1 VLIRAGQE
9 DRDRGNNPSQG
20 LALASGGSL
29 GHLKSS
35 ARSTRRTVIAAGS
48 SAIAL
53 AILAAVAVV
62 LTGNHSPAARQ
73 PAPTTTPSA
82 RLSHHL
88 KRPLTSPFTGE
99 RIKYLR
105 RELIFKIDNVAQ
117 ARPPTGLQ
125 DADIVYL
132 LPVEGGLSRI
142 MAVFSSRIP
151 PVVGPVRSSREED
164 VKLLRQFG
172 KPAFAFSGAQPA
184 LLPVVEHARIADLYA
199 GRVGGYFR
207 DNSRVAPYNLYA
219 RTRTLLHE
227 APHAS
232 LARDIGFR
240 FGSAPPGGKRA
251 HSYSVSYRAAH
262 FTFWWSHKQHRWLA
276 SMDGRLARSANGH
289 LLGGRTVVI
298 QYTRVRTSV
307 FRELGIRP
315 PYAVTVG
322 HGKAVVL
329 RNGRAYHASWSR
341 PTKNGGTKFTLPG
354 GHRMLFARGQ
364 VWVIYA
370 FGPGSTH

>member
-1 VLIRAGQE
+1 
-9 DRDRGNNPSQG
+9 
-20 LALASGGSL
+20 
-29 GHLKSS
+29 
-35 ARSTRRTVIAAGS
+35 VIAAGS

-53 AILAAVAVV
+53 ALLAAVAVV
-62 LTGNHSPAARQ
+62 LTGRHA
-73 PAPTTTPSA
+73 PAPDQSAPKAAPATPS
-82 RLSHHL
+82 HHV
-88 KRPLTSPFTGE
+88 KGPLTSPFTGE

-105 RELIFKIDNVAQ
+105 RELIVKIDNVVQ

-125 DADIVYL
+125 EADVVYL
-132 LPVEGGLSRI
+132 LPMEGWLSRI
-142 MAVFSSRIP
+142 MAVFSSHIP

-164 VKLLRQFG
+164 IKLLRQFG

-207 DNSRVAPYNLYA
+207 DYSRIAPYNLYA

-240 FGSAPPGGKRA
+240 FGSDPPGGKKI
-251 HSYSVSYRAAH
+251 HSYSVSYPAAH
-262 FTFWWSHKQHRWLA
+262 FTFWWSHKQHRWLV
-276 SMDGRLARSANGH
+276 SMDGRLARSADGH
-289 LLGGRTVVI
+289 VLGGRTVVV
-298 QYTRVRTSV
+298 QYTKIRTSV

-322 HGKAVVL
+322 HGTAVVL
-329 RNGRAYHASWSR
+329 RNGRAYQAHWSR
-341 PTKNGGTKFTLPG
+341 PTENGGTKFTLAG
-354 GHRMLFARGQ
+354 GQRMLFARGQ

-370 FGPGSTH
+370 FGPGSTR

>member
-1 VLIRAGQE
+1 M
-9 DRDRGNNPSQG
+9 
-20 LALASGGSL
+20 
-29 GHLKSS
+29 
-35 ARSTRRTVIAAGS
+35 
-48 SAIAL
+48 
-53 AILAAVAVV
+53 
-62 LTGNHSPAARQ
+62 
-73 PAPTTTPSA
+73 
-82 RLSHHL
+82 

-117 ARPPTGLQ
+117 ARPPTGLR

-142 MAVFSSRIP
+142 MAVFSSHIP

-184 LLPVVEHARIADLYA
+184 LLPVVEHARIVDLYA

-207 DNSRVAPYNLYA
+207 DYRRVAPYNLYA

-232 LARDIGFR
+232 LARHIGFR
-240 FGSAPPGGKRA
+240 FGSAPAGGKRI
-251 HSYSVSYRAAH
+251 HSYSVSYRSAH
-262 FTFWWSHKQHRWLA
+262 FTFWWSPKQHRWLV
-276 SMDGRLARSANGH
+276 SMDGRLARSADGH
-289 LLGGRTVVI
+289 VLGGRTVVV

-322 HGKAVVL
+322 HGKADVL
-329 RNGRAYHASWSR
+329 RDGRVYHAFWSR
-341 PTKNGGTKFTLPG
+341 PTKNVGTRFTLRG
-354 GHRMLFARGQ
+354 GHRMLFAPGQ
-364 VWVIYA
+364 VWVIYG
-370 FGPGSTH
+370 FGTGSTR